1 MKKWQ
6 KRFRIDVWKTN
17 DEKLTSLA
25 FCTSRLV
32 LTPMIIGCTEQKDF
46 TLNSTAL
53 SEVLK
58 TYQEIL

>member
-6 KRFRIDVWKTN
+6 KRFRIEVWKTN
-17 DEKLTSLA
+17 DEKLISLSLYTSG
-25 FCTSRLV
+25 LV
-32 LTPMIIGCTEQKDF
+32 LTPMIIGCSEQKDF
-46 TLNSTAL
+46 TLNSAAL

>member
-6 KRFRIDVWKTN
+6 KRFRIEVWKTN

-25 FCTSRLV
+25 FCASGLV
-32 LTPMIIGCTEQKDF
+32 LTPMIIGCSEQKDF
-46 TLNSTAL
+46 TLNSAAL

>member
-6 KRFRIDVWKTN
+6 KRFRIEVWKTN

-25 FCTSRLV
+25 FYTSGLV
-32 LTPMIIGCTEQKDF
+32 LTPMIIRCSEQKDF

>member
-17 DEKLTSLA
+17 DEKLTSLSLY
-25 FCTSRLV
+25 TSRLV
-32 LTPMIIGCTEQKDF
+32 LTPMIIGCSEQKDF

>member
-6 KRFRIDVWKTN
+6 KRFRIEVWKTN

-25 FCTSRLV
+25 FCTSGLV
-32 LTPMIIGCTEQKDF
+32 LTPMIIGCSEQKNF
-46 TLNSTAL
+46 TLNSAAL

>member
-6 KRFRIDVWKTN
+6 KRFRIEVWKTN

-25 FCTSRLV
+25 FCISGLV
-32 LTPMIIGCTEQKDF
+32 ITPMIIGCSEQKDF
-46 TLNSTAL
+46 TLNSAAL

>member
-6 KRFRIDVWKTN
+6 KRFRIEVWKTN

-25 FCTSRLV
+25 FCTNRLV
-32 LTPMIIGCTEQKDF
+32 LTPMIIGCSEQKDF
-46 TLNSTAL
+46 TLNSAVL

>member
-6 KRFRIDVWKTN
+6 KRFRIEVWKTN

-25 FCTSRLV
+25 FYTSGLV
-32 LTPMIIGCTEQKDF
+32 LTHMIIGCSEQKDF

>member
-6 KRFRIDVWKTN
+6 KRFRIEAWKTN

-25 FCTSRLV
+25 FYTNRLV
-32 LTPMIIGCTEQKDF
+32 LTPMVIGCSEQKIF
-46 TLNSTAL
+46 TLNSAAL

>member
-6 KRFRIDVWKTN
+6 KRFRIEVWKTN

-25 FCTSRLV
+25 FYTSGLV
-32 LTPMIIGCTEQKDF
+32 LTSMIIGCSEQKDF